1 MATPSP
7 IRVGSS
13 TSLLLAT
20 LLVTALLHAG
30 GLQQPARAQE
40 PPAPERQDSARRGL
54 PLEPARRITFTA
66 RRGTWMSL
74 DVSPDGS
81 TIVFDLLGDLYTM
94 PIDGGRA
101 TRLTSGIAFDA
112 QPRFSPDG
120 RRIVFVT
127 DRSGGENLVTITRD
141 ARDTVQITRGNGNI
155 YTSPEWTPDGQN
167 IVASR
172 TYGLGGAAKLWLFH
186 INGGAGAQI
195 IREPETLKTLGPAFG
210 PDARYIYYA
219 QATGDWQYNAALPRY
234 QVVVYDRENGR
245 VTPLTAR
252 YGSGFR
258 PAVSPDGRWLVY
270 GSRHEG
276 ETGLRRRNLQTGEES
291 WLVFPVHR
299 DDQEARATLDV
310 LPGYAFTP
318 DSREVV
324 TTAGGKFWRVPIS
337 GGAPREIPFT
347 VDVALEI
354 GPEVR
359 SAYRVDTEASFV
371 ARQIRDAVPSP
382 DGRRLAFS
390 ALGALYVVELAGG
403 TPRRLTNATTGEHS
417 PAWSPDGR
425 SLAYVT
431 WSDRDGGHIWRVAAG
446 GGQPQRLTRS
456 AAFYSGPVWSPDGAR
471 VVALRSAAR
480 NRQEF
485 TANIGSEFVWVPA
498 AGGDVTTIA
507 PSAGR
512 SAPHFSQRDATRI
525 YAYSSTDGLVPFRW
539 DGTDERAHLKVT
551 GATRGGGTT
560 PNPAAIV
567 LLSPAG
573 GRALAL
579 VEDHLYVVTV
589 PYVGGT
595 TPSISVSNPENA
607 AFPVRQLTEI
617 GGQFPAWSADGAR
630 VHWSIG
636 NAHFIY
642 DLARAQE
649 VDDSVRAARRETTTP
664 RDTAAARAQ
673 RSSAPAYQPRE
684 HRIRVTATRDI
695 PRGTAVLRGGRA
707 VTMRGDEIIEDAD
720 VVIRDNR
727 ITAVGRRGAVQV
739 PAGAE
744 VIDVTGTTIV
754 PGFVDTHAHMRP
766 PSGVHSTYAWPY
778 LANLAYGVTTT
789 RDPQTGT
796 TDVLTYGD
804 MVETGELLGPRI
816 FSTGPGIFGT
826 YQGTPIRDLEHAR
839 RLLRRY
845 SDYYDTKSFKM
856 YLSGNRQVRQWLI
869 MAAREQKLMPT
880 TEAGIDFK
888 LDLTHAIDGYP
899 GIEHNLPIYPIY
911 EDVVKLFAESGVTYT
926 PTLLVAFGG
935 PQAENFWFERE
946 DPFNQPKLRRFTP
959 YADLAARARRRSA
972 GWFHPDEHVFRKNA
986 EFARDVVAA
995 GGRVGIGGHGQLQ
1008 GLGWHWELWN
1018 VQSGGMPEHDAL
1030 RAATILGAE
1039 GLGMAADLGSLE
1051 AGKLADIV
1059 VLDRNPLENI
1069 RHSTAIR
1076 YVVKNG
1082 RIYEGNTLNEIWPRR
1097 RALELPEWWDA
1108 PRPSVTT
1115 AGSAG
1120 R

>member
-1 MATPSP
+1 MATHPCPARSP
-7 IRVGSS
+7 ASPR
-13 TSLLLAT
+13 AT
-20 LLVTALLHAG
+20 LLVTVLLLGGAARLPLHA
-30 GLQQPARAQE
+30 QDA
-40 PPAPERQDSARRGL
+40 PPAARQDTTRRGL
-54 PLEPARRITFTA
+54 PLEPARRIDLTA
-66 RRGTWMSL
+66 ERGTWMSL

-94 PIDGGRA
+94 PISGGRA

-127 DRSGGENLVTITRD
+127 DRSGGENLVTLTLD
-141 ARDTVQITRGNGNI
+141 GRDTVQITRGNGNI

-172 TYGLGGAAKLWLFH
+172 TYGLGGTAKLWLFH
-186 INGGAGAQI
+186 VAGGAGAQI
-195 IREPETLKTLGPAFG
+195 VREPENLKTLGPAFG

-245 VTPLTAR
+245 ITPLTAR

-276 ETGLRRRNLQTGEES
+276 ETGLRRRNLQTGAEA
-291 WLVFPVHR
+291 WLLFPVHR

-324 TTAGGKFWRVPIS
+324 TTAGGRFWRVSID
-337 GGAPREIPFT
+337 GGSPREIPFT
-347 VDVALEI
+347 ADVALEI

-359 SAYRVDTEASFV
+359 TAYRVDSEESFV

-390 ALGALYVVELAGG
+390 ALGQLYLVDLPGG
-403 TPRRLTNATTGEHS
+403 TPRRLTNAAAGEHA
-417 PAWSPDGR
+417 PAWSADGR
-425 SLAYVT
+425 SLAYVS
-431 WSDRDGGHIWRVAAG
+431 WSDREGGHLWRVAADG
-446 GGQPQRLTRS
+446 RAQPQRLTAT
-456 AAFYSGPVWSPDGAR
+456 AAFYSSPMWSPDGAR

-485 TANIGSEFVWVPA
+485 TPMIGLEFVWVPA
-498 AGGDVTTIA
+498 AGGEVTTIA
-507 PSAGR
+507 PAAGR
-512 SAPHFSQRDATRI
+512 SSPHFSQGDATRI
-525 YAYSSTDGLVPFRW
+525 YAYSGSDGLVSFRW

-551 GATRGGGTT
+551 GATRGGATT
-560 PNPAAIV
+560 PSSASLV

-579 VEDHLYVVTV
+579 VEDHLYAITV

-595 TPSISVSNPENA
+595 TPTISVANLENA
-607 AFPVRQLTEI
+607 AFPVRQLTDI
-617 GGQFPAWSADGAR
+617 GGQFPAWSADGAK

-636 NAHFIY
+636 NAHFVY
-642 DLARAQE
+642 DLGRAQV
-649 VDDSVRAARRETTTP
+649 VDDSVRAARR
-664 RDTAAARAQ
+664 DTAAVRDTTARAQ
-673 RSSAPAYQPRE
+673 RSGASAYQPEE
-684 HRIRVTATRDI
+684 HRIRVTAVRDI
-695 PRGTAVLRGGRA
+695 PRATAVLRGGRA
-707 VTMRGDEIIEDAD
+707 ITMRGDEIIDDAD

-727 ITAVGRRGAVQV
+727 IATIGRRGAVEV

-744 VIDVTGTTIV
+744 IIDVTGTTIL

-766 PSGVHSTYAWPY
+766 PSGVHATYAWPY

-804 MVETGELLGPRI
+804 MVESGALLGPRI
-816 FSTGPGIFGT
+816 YSTGPGIFGT
-826 YQGTPIRDLEHAR
+826 YQGTTIRDLDHAR

-856 YLSGNRQVRQWLI
+856 YLAGNRQVRQWLI
-869 MAAREQKLMPT
+869 MAAREQQLMPT
-880 TEAGIDFK
+880 TEAGIDYK

-911 EDVVKLFAESGVTYT
+911 DDVVRLFAESGVTYT

-935 PQAENFWFERE
+935 PMGENFWFTTD
-946 DPFNQPKLRRFTP
+946 DPYGQPKLRRFTP
-959 YADLAARARRRSA
+959 YADLAARARRRGA
-972 GWFHPDEHVFRKNA
+972 GWFHPDEHVFRKHA

-1030 RAATILGAE
+1030 RAATIFGAE
-1039 GLGMAADLGSLE
+1039 GIGMATDLGSLE

-1059 VLDRNPLENI
+1059 VLDRNPLDDI
-1069 RHSTAIR
+1069 RNSTAIR

-1082 RIYEGNTLNEIWPRR
+1082 RVYEGETLNEIWPRK
-1097 RALELPEWWDA
+1097 RALEVPEWWDV
-1108 PRPSVTT
+1108 PRPTVTT
-1115 AGSAG
+1115 AGGAS